1 MLKNVAKNNS
11 LLWHRHFYRCPGLW
25 SYKSGICI
33 FLYSLTSYFG
43 LIELL
48 WCTYLYSISTQYFPS
63 LRPVRPP
70 EIVLSKARPVRG
82 PIKSGPARPKPE
94 KGSARPSLLLSA
106 AESYWVLLRPPECCW
121 LLLRNKLSNEY
132 KQNSVAQKLR
142 ELWQLLQKYYCH
154 SRNPI
159 WG

>member
-94 KGSARPSLLLSA
+94 KGSARPSLLHGILVENSDNIFLRAYPNELPIYNNYHSSLSLNG
-106 AESYWVLLRPPECCW
+106 EF
-121 LLLRNKLSNEY
+121 
-132 KQNSVAQKLR
+132 
-142 ELWQLLQKYYCH
+142 
-154 SRNPI
+154 
-159 WG
+159 